1 MILLDTHILVWLL
14 IAPENL
20 SPKAKK
26 AILAARKSGP
36 LALSAISLWEIA
48 WLAVNKRIDIDVSVD
63 SFVKKCASYV
73 QVLPVTPEIAVRSVQ
88 FPTSYPNGRE
98 YGDSIPIH
106 RQEGSRAAIGILCRF
121 SRQILRP
128 PISNFEIGNWTLTH
142 ANGKT
147 RAGERSV

>member
-20 SPKAKK
+20 SPRAKK

-48 WLAVNKRIDIDVSVD
+48 WLTENKRIEIDVSVD

-73 QVLPVTPEIAVRSVQ
+73 QVLPVTQQIAVRSVQ
-88 FPTSYPNGRE
+88 FPKAYPNDPQDRIIGATALV
-98 YGDSIPIH
+98 
-106 RQEGSRAAIGILCRF
+106 EGIRL
-121 SRQILRP
+121 
-128 PISNFEIGNWTLTH
+128 LTH
-142 ANGKT
+142 DKLIIKSGLVPLAL
-147 RAGERSV
+147 